1 MRTKNDKL
9 AVCHKD
15 FGRLVGI
22 DSSEEGVNG
31 IGHCGYIL
39 LTLFLVEEEELPV
52 AVAQFVG
59 GGDARAILEQLV
71 GQRVVRGWDP
81 ACHVIVYWLADFL
94 LQPLKLF
101 NLLKEEAGVS

>member
-1 MRTKNDKL
+1 M
-9 AVCHKD
+9 CHKD

-22 DSSEEGVNG
+22 DGSEEGING

-59 GGDARAILEQLV
+59 GGASRAILEQLV

-81 ACHVIVYWLADFL
+81 ACHVIVDWLAHFL

-101 NLLKEEAGVS
+101 NLQTKEETGGSEY